1 LTSVGELRWYGHNLG
16 TQYKDIAIV
25 VSSDWHLD
33 NPLFSLKHINRT
45 IDFVKSIENARLILG
60 GDLAEAVTKLSKG
73 DIYHQS
79 RTPQD
84 QRDDIIKILLPVK
97 DKILG
102 MVTGNHEMRITNESG
117 IDLSKDIA
125 KALGVPY
132 RPEGILLKIVFG
144 GGNSRH
150 DNSPYVFWGYTTHG
164 YGGARTKSAKA
175 VKVERLSTW
184 VRADFYT
191 MSHDHVVNVAP
202 DLDLI
207 PDNRGA
213 IDAESGFMTGK
224 ITAHRKMLVKT
235 NAYLKWGGYSEM
247 GGFPPTDLSTPVIW
261 LLTPKSDKWDMTP
274 DRPRQGVKV
283 LV

>member
-1 LTSVGELRWYGHNLG
+1 MEVKGELRWYGHNLG
-16 TQYKDIAIV
+16 SKYNDIAIV
-25 VSSDWHLD
+25 DSSDWHYN
-33 NPLFSLKHINRT
+33 NPLFSLKHIQRT
-45 IDFVKSIENARLILG
+45 IDFVQSTDNARLVLG

-73 DIYHQS
+73 DVYHQTL
-79 RTPQD
+79 TPQD
-84 QRDDIIKILLPVK
+84 QRDAIIEILMPVK

-102 MVTGNHEMRITNESG
+102 MVTGNHEMRIYNETG

-125 KALGVPY
+125 DALDVPY
-132 RPEGILLKIVFG
+132 RPEGILLKIMFG
-144 GGNSRH
+144 NGNSSH
-150 DNSPYVFWGYTTHG
+150 DDAPYTFWGYCTHG

-184 VRADFYT
+184 VRADFYC

-202 DLDLI
+202 DLDLV
-207 PDNRGA
+207 PDNRGTV
-213 IDAESGFMTGK
+213 DSNTGFLTGK

-247 GGFPPTDLSTPVIW
+247 GGFPPTDLTTPVIW
-261 LLTPKSDKWDMTP
+261 LLTPKSDKWGLVP
-274 DRPRQGVKV
+274 DKPRQGVKV

>member
-1 LTSVGELRWYGHNLG
+1 MPKGELRWYGHNLG
-16 TQYKDIAIV
+16 NEFNDIAIV
-25 VSSDWHLD
+25 DSSDWHLD
-33 NPLFSLKHINRT
+33 NPLFSLKHILRT
-45 IDFVKSIENARLILG
+45 VEFIKVTDNARLILG

-79 RTPQD
+79 RTPQK
-84 QRDDIIKILLPVK
+84 QRDDIIDILNPVK
-97 DKILG
+97 SKILG
-102 MVTGNHEMRITNESG
+102 MVTGNHEMRITNETG
-117 IDLSKDIA
+117 IDLSADIA
-125 KALGVPY
+125 HALGVPY
-132 RPEGILLKIVFG
+132 RSEGILLKIMFG
-144 GGNSRH
+144 SGNSRH
-150 DNSPYVFWGYTTHG
+150 DDAPYTFWGYCTHG

-184 VRADFYT
+184 VRADFYC

-207 PDNRGA
+207 PDNRGTLGE
-213 IDAESGFMTGK
+213 DGFISGK

-247 GGFPPTDLSTPVIW
+247 GGFPPTDLTTPVIW
-261 LLTPKSDKWDMTP
+261 LLTPKSNKWNLVPDK
-274 DRPRQGVKV
+274 PRQGVKV